1 MILNENEQ
9 RYRNLISEE
18 LHVTD
23 ERKLNWMAQMANVH
37 AIKEGL
43 QPNAANVSQG
53 IYATPL
59 NTLGIGNPFMPI
71 GLGMNPANGQ
81 GNGTG
86 IGDTG
91 ADFHNPAYVNGSGD
105 VPMSTLSMALEV
117 AAVTVGFDLVATVV
131 ATGPMTMLTF
141 VDYPYAGGKLG
152 HIGETWQ
159 DGVGPDAE
167 NKPIYIMLK
176 GAPETS
182 MQFSSTVGIEAGKT
196 SFKITTATNTNGM
209 TGIYMGNSRIDGS
222 VIFQVK
228 SVKDSANADCSI
240 ASMFKN
246 EDIYTATWSGGTI
259 VFEVPAVPESW
270 TKDGETIEGNLDA
283 LKTATGEDYAN
294 ETAAIN
300 AGWKHQEAVAAK
312 GIRIT
317 PDLVKGITDHIQSFS
332 NFFGD
337 GQGNPSD
344 DPMTRAQNET
354 GTGNTIGVRMFSKM
368 IQMGNYEVTGA
379 VTRQQLQDMPL
390 YGIDVIGGVLEA
402 CQAEISQALNNR
414 IIDRVM
420 KLGVENYKTQRA
432 VQGVDFN
439 LYLGNTVK
447 DDSTANLYKPLSEF
461 KAYRKFRDLNGNLVP
476 SVNIPNA
483 TKNSSAE
490 NVTTHQRRI
499 ASRCMAAS
507 NLISSVTRRGR
518 AHWILTNAQILTALQ
533 DCSGYVVAP
542 MTNNLVQGGE
552 ESLYYAGSI
561 AGMQIYVDPYMLWED
576 TRICVGRRAT
586 VTNNQVQGSGVVFM
600 PYILADTVQIV
611 AEGTMAPK
619 MLVNSRYAI
628 VDAGFYPE
636 QNYYTFMVETDS
648 DFII

>member
-86 IGDTG
+86 IGNTG

-105 VPMSTLSMALEV
+105 VPMSTLSMSLEV

-131 ATGPMTMLTF
+131 ATGPMAMLTF

-159 DGVGPDAE
+159 DGIGPDGE

-182 MQFSSTVGIEAGKT
+182 MQFSSTDGIEAGKT
-196 SFKITTATNTNGM
+196 SFQITTATNTHGM
-209 TGIYMGNSRIDGS
+209 TCIYMGNSRIDGS
-222 VIFQVK
+222 AIFQVK
-228 SVKDSANADCSI
+228 NVKDKNNADCSI
-240 ASMFKN
+240 ASMFKD
-246 EDIYTATWSGGTI
+246 EDVYTATWSGGTI
-259 VFEVPAVPESW
+259 VFGTPAVEA
-270 TKDGETIEGNLDA
+270 DD
-283 LKTATGEDYAN
+283 TATPPVE
-294 ETAAIN
+294 AAD
-300 AGWKHQEAVAAK
+300 AVPV
-312 GIRIT
+312 RLT

-447 DDSTANLYKPLSEF
+447 DDSTANLSKPLSEF

-628 VDAGFYPE
+628 VDAGWYPE